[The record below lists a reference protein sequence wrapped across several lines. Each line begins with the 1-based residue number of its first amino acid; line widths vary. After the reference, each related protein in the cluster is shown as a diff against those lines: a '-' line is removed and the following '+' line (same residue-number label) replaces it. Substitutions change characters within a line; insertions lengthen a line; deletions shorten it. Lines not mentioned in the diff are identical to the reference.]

1 MECTVLD
8 ECHFGSSPELSRAS
22 IWLFARAAADIC
34 YKGFAEGELTPLLS
48 LHWLERYLGAPPQM
62 VQTRYTTSSSS
73 LQLLGFLLPQCFPN
87 GWARPST
94 VGDHDPDIGAAGA

>member
-34 YKGFAEGELTPLLS
+34 YEGFAEGELTSLLS

-62 VQTRYTTSSSS
+62 VETRYTSSS
-73 LQLLGFLLPQCFPN
+73 LPCSCLVFRCLSVFQMAGPDP
-87 GWARPST
+87 RPS
-94 VGDHDPDIGAAGA
+94 VIMIPI